1 MYSKTAREVFD
12 RWALDNHAP
21 GMEDQHWPSV
31 REAFDIVEPSDGLY
45 LEVGVGNGY
54 GLFYM
59 ATNQYQD
66 GHCLGIDVSENM
78 VDLAR
83 RRVVGL
89 DNVTVRHADFM
100 AFEPEEERPDLIFS
114 MEVFYYLP
122 SISGGIEH
130 AFDILA
136 DGGRLMILVNHFV
149 ERPESH
155 EWPRQLDTRME
166 LWSMGQYAEAMR
178 SAGFE
183 NVEQDIYGSPGDPE
197 TGTLGTWGW
206 KPPAASG

>member
-1 MYSKTAREVFD
+1 MSHTKTAREVFD
-12 RWALDNHAP
+12 TWALDYHAP
-21 GMEDQHWPSV
+21 GMEDEHWPRV
-31 REAFDIVEPSDGLY
+31 REAFDLIEESDGLY

-59 ATNQYQD
+59 ASNQYRY
-66 GHCLGIDVSENM
+66 GRCLGIDVSENM

-83 RRVVGL
+83 KRVVGL

-100 AFEPEEERPDLIFS
+100 KFEPDEERPDLIFS

-122 SISGGIEH
+122 SIREGIRH
-130 AFDILA
+130 ALDLLEP
-136 DGGRLMILVNHFV
+136 GGRLMILVNHFL

-155 EWPRQLDTRME
+155 EWPAQLDTRME
-166 LWSMGQYAEAMR
+166 LWSMQEYLEAMR
-178 SAGFE
+178 EIGFE
-183 NVEQDIYGSPGDPE
+183 RVEQMIFGTPMEPA

-206 KPPAASG
+206 KPTS